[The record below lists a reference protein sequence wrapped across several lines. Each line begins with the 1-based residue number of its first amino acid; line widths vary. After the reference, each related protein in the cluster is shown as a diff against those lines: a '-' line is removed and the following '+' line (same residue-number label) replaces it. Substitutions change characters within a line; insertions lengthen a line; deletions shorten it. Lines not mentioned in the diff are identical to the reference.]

1 MDFSLKRGSII
12 MPVQIA
18 DIMKFFGSLTEFLLI
33 FSVFN
38 FVVKAINKKY
48 RKQIQA
54 SKFKVVFNTLMKFTV
69 KNHKLIGFA
78 AILFGTIHG
87 LYELNARGYNLSI
100 NYILAGVLTLS
111 CMLILGILG
120 VYGFKFKKSKRENWF
135 YAHRIIA
142 GLAMVGLL
150 LHLTQ

>member
-18 DIMKFFGSLTEFLLI
+18 DIMKFFGSLTEFLFL

-38 FVVKAINKKY
+38 FVEKGINKKY
-48 RKQIQA
+48 RKKIQA

-69 KNHKLIGFA
+69 KNHKLMGLA

-87 LYELNARGYNLSI
+87 LYELNASGYNMSL
-100 NYILAGVLTLS
+100 NYILAGVVTLS
-111 CMLILGILG
+111 CLLILGILG
-120 VYGFKFKKSKRENWF
+120 VYGYKFKKAKRGNWF
-135 YAHRIIA
+135 YAHRVIA
-142 GLAMVGLL
+142 GLAIVGLL

>member
-1 MDFSLKRGSII
+1 MS
-12 MPVQIA
+12 VQIA

-54 SKFKVVFNTLMKFTV
+54 SKLKVPFNTVMKFTV
-69 KNHKLIGFA
+69 KNHKFLGLA
-78 AILFGTIHG
+78 AIIFGTIHG
-87 LYELNARGYNLSI
+87 LYELNARGYNLSS
-100 NYILAGVLTLS
+100 NYILAGVFTLS
-111 CMLILGILG
+111 CLMVLGMLGI
-120 VYGFKFKKSKRENWF
+120 YGFKFMKSKRGNWF

-142 GLAMVGLL
+142 VFAIVGLI